1 MPFGELPIKI
11 AAKNDKIILRATK
24 LRPMAGWGPIED
36 CFELAIQDKNQ
47 QPQNMAAYQPLR
59 GSAANP
65 LSGLGSGG
73 GSDYAQDDERPE
85 DTGEGAGGAQKSC
98 TVCTFT
104 NEWYLTVCE
113 MCQSPLN

>member
-47 QPQNMAAYQPLR
+47 QPQNMAAY
-59 GSAANP
+59 
-65 LSGLGSGG
+65 
-73 GSDYAQDDERPE
+73 
-85 DTGEGAGGAQKSC
+85 
-98 TVCTFT
+98 
-104 NEWYLTVCE
+104 
-113 MCQSPLN
+113 